1 MFRCRKRLGRAALTD
16 KYNNFLANGINLEYF
31 TAANNSVYYMKKGFL
46 TVLLSILAGGL
57 TAYGVVKANENHLIP
72 TLQPGENGT
81 GSVEYRTV
89 NLADSDY
96 PDFTYAAESAVQ
108 AVVYVEVTVQ
118 QTARSRGYD
127 PFEDF
132 LNEFGFGFGYGNGNG
147 YGQAQPRE
155 QKGSG
160 SGVIIRPDGYI
171 VTNNHVVSGATKI
184 SVTTYDKQKFDAT
197 VVGTDPATDV
207 AIIKVD
213 GQNLP
218 TIPMGDSDQLRLG
231 EWVLAI
237 GSPLGEQ
244 LQSTITAGIVS
255 AKGRSM
261 PDGSGEFK
269 IESFIQTDAAV
280 NPGNSGGALV
290 NKKGEL
296 VGINTAIVS
305 QTGSYTGYSFAVP
318 VNIVKRVAADLI
330 DFGSVKRAV
339 LGITM
344 QPVSTLDK
352 ETQEKLKLNS
362 LKGVYIVEVSKGGAA
377 EEAGLKQGDVIIA
390 IDGQQITD
398 GASVQEKV
406 NNYHPGDKAVV
417 SYVRDGRNQQAEVTF
432 HAAASQNGETDVD
445 GSVAFYG
452 ARLKELTKEEQQAM
466 GLRNGGV
473 KIVSVGQGKMA
484 EAGATSGSVILYVND
499 EPVSKPEDVIAKAK
513 KAQRGI
519 YIEGVDANGKSF
531 YFGFGK

>member
-1 MFRCRKRLGRAALTD
+1 
-16 KYNNFLANGINLEYF
+16 
-31 TAANNSVYYMKKGFL
+31 MKKGFL

-57 TAYGVVKANENHLIP
+57 TAYGVVKANEQNLDP
-72 TLQPGENGT
+72 TRIVGENGA
-81 GSVEYRTV
+81 VEYRTV
-89 NLADSDY
+89 NLAESDY

-118 QTARSRGYD
+118 QQARSRGID
-127 PFEDF
+127 PFEYF
-132 LNEFGFGFGYGNGNG
+132 FGFGDGYGF
-147 YGQAQPRE
+147 GQPQSRE
-155 QKGSG
+155 AKGSG

-184 SVTTYDKQKFDAT
+184 TVTTNDKQKFDAT

-213 GQNLP
+213 AENLP
-218 TIPMGDSDQLRLG
+218 SIPMGDSDQLRLG

-318 VNIVKRVAADLI
+318 VNIVKRVASDLI

-344 QPVSTLDK
+344 QPVSTLEK
-352 ETQEKLKLNS
+352 KTQEELKLNS
-362 LKGVYIVEVSKGGAA
+362 NNGVYIVEVSKGGAA

-390 IDGQQITD
+390 IDGQKITD

-406 NNYHPGDKAVV
+406 NNYHPGDKAVITYIREGKE
-417 SYVRDGRNQQAEVTF
+417 STAQVTF

-452 ARLKELTKEEQQAM
+452 ARLKELTTEEKQAM
-466 GLRNGGV
+466 GLRSGV

-484 EAGATSGSVILYVND
+484 EAGATSGSIILYVND
-499 EPVSKPEDVIAKAK
+499 EAVSKPEDVVAKAK

>member
-1 MFRCRKRLGRAALTD
+1 
-16 KYNNFLANGINLEYF
+16 
-31 TAANNSVYYMKKGFL
+31 MKKGFL
-46 TVLLSILAGGL
+46 TVLLSVLAGGL
-57 TAYGVVKANENHLIP
+57 TAYGVVKANERNLAPVRISD
-72 TLQPGENGT
+72 GT
-81 GSVEYRTV
+81 GSVGSVEYRTV
-89 NLADSDY
+89 NLAESDY
-96 PDFTYAAESAVQ
+96 PDFTYAAESAVE
-108 AVVYVEVTVQ
+108 AVVYVEVTV
-118 QTARSRGYD
+118 TSRASYQNID
-127 PFEDF
+127 PFFRFFFGDEY
-132 LNEFGFGFGYGNGNG
+132 GFG
-147 YGQAQPRE
+147 QPQSRE

-171 VTNNHVVSGATKI
+171 VTNNHVVNGASKI
-184 SVTTYDKQKFDAT
+184 SVTLNNNQQYDAT

-213 GQNLP
+213 AENLP
-218 TIPMGDSDQLRLG
+218 TLPLGDSDQLRLG

-237 GSPLGEQ
+237 GSPLGAQ
-244 LQSTITAGIVS
+244 LRSTITAGIVS

-344 QPVSTLDK
+344 QPISK
-352 ETQEKLKLNS
+352 EIKEELKLNS
-362 LKGVYIVEVSKGGAA
+362 MNGVYIYEVSKGSAA
-377 EEAGLKQGDVIIA
+377 EEAGLVKGDVIIA
-390 IDGQQITD
+390 IDGQKITD

-406 NNYHPGDKAVV
+406 NNYHPGEKATIT
-417 SYVRDGRNQQAEVTF
+417 YIRDGKEQTAEVTF

-445 GSVAFYG
+445 GSTAFYG
-452 ARLKELTKEEQQAM
+452 ARLKAADSETLKAL
-466 GLRNGGV
+466 GLRSGV
-473 KIVSVGQGKMA
+473 QIVSVGQGKMA
-484 EAGATSGSVILYVND
+484 EAGATSGSIILYVND
-499 EPVSKPEDVIAKAK
+499 EAVSKPEDVVAKAK

-519 YIEGVDANGKSF
+519 YIEGVDANGRSF